1 MNQVSFA
8 EKLGCTEIYYLVV
21 RDHEQKRKNIMGV
34 NSKIDSYQKAF
45 SVMDAHRLSK
55 QSL

>member
-34 NSKIDSYQKAF
+34 KSKIDSYQKAF